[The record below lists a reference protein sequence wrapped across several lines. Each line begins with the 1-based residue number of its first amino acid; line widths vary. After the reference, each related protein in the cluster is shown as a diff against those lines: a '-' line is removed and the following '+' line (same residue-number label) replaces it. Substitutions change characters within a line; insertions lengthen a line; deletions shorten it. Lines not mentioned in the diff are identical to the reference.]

1 MLGIKMDLQAA
12 WVKIEVTVAIFFF
25 FFLNFVMALVPTFID
40 GFQYYFICL
49 V

>member
-1 MLGIKMDLQAA
+1 MDFQAA
-12 WVKIEVTVAIFFF
+12 WVKVTVTIFRKKD
-25 FFLNFVMALVPTFID
+25 FVMALVPTFID